1 MNASDQEVTM
11 GKNNYYGL
19 YPALK
24 KFRVSNKDE
33 AIRGYIFY
41 MLDRLAQMFTYK
53 GLPDTIP
60 QRELELLLL
69 VNGFACITE
78 VPDQGLY
85 AFYGGLGGVPDAY
98 YMPTECIIDNPFLKF
113 NKIAKINK
121 DCIIVRND
129 NMYRGVI
136 PLCTRYAELLSES
149 DITFRVTSINT
160 RISSLLSANDDIAK
174 ASAEKYLKDI
184 EEGKLGVIAGTM
196 LTEGIKLQPGAN
208 TQTIYTEQIEYNNY
222 LRACWFNELGLQA
235 NANMKRERLNIDE
248 VQLSVKGILPLV
260 ENMLQERQNG
270 LDAVNKMF
278 GTNIS
283 VEFNGVWKDTEEEVQ
298 DIDQLSGDPED
309 PEKDPEKDPEGGDEN
324 DKE

>member
-1 MNASDQEVTM
+1 MA
-11 GKNNYYGL
+11 KYNYYGL

-33 AIRGYIFY
+33 AIRNYILY
-41 MLDRLAQMFTYK
+41 MLDRLAQMFTYT
-53 GLPDTIP
+53 GLPETIP

-69 VNGFACITE
+69 VNGFACITKA
-78 VPDQGLY
+78 PDDLY

-98 YMPTECIIDNPFLKF
+98 YMPTQCIIDNPYLKF
-113 NKIAKINK
+113 NKVANIDK
-121 DCIIVRND
+121 DCIIIRND
-129 NMYRGVI
+129 NMYKGVI
-136 PLCTRYAELLSES
+136 PLCTRYAELLAES
-149 DITFRVTSINT
+149 DITFRITSINT
-160 RISSLLSANDDIAK
+160 RTAQLLSSNDDIAK

-196 LTEGIKLQPGAN
+196 LTDGVKLQPGSN

-270 LDAVNKMF
+270 LEKVNAMF
-278 GTNIS
+278 GTDIS
-283 VEFNGVWKDTEEEVQ
+283 VEFNGVWKDTEEEV
-298 DIDQLSGDPED
+298 DKIDQLSGDPED
-309 PEKDPEKDPEGGDEN
+309 PEKPAEDPDKEGGED